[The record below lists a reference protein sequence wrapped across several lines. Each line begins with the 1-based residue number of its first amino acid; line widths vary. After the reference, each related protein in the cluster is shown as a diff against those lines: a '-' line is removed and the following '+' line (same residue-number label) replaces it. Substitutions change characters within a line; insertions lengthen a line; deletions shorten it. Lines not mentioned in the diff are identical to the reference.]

1 MQERIKN
8 YLNRSFP
15 LFLSY
20 RQGRIYFIVLII
32 IFAIF
37 LNVFQPFGL
46 TNWHAFHKSLF
57 LSTYSLIYI
66 GSYAAVYIIYSSLRP
81 AYFRRESWTILR
93 ELHILSIYIPLSAFS
108 SWTLTDIYVEEIDF
122 SLSLFVALQFYNS
135 VVSIGTV
142 LGFGYFV
149 STKLKPG
156 KQLSPVVLRASGSII
171 NYKNTAELTE
181 HLTQVPPTPP
191 ETTGYISIKREQIDV
206 STILFAESRRNT
218 LHVYRLQQG
227 KVRELKKI
235 MTLKAFAELVAGY
248 PYMKRC
254 NISYIV
260 NINQI
265 EMWSGTLSKM
275 ILYLKDCNHH
285 VPVSDTYTPC
295 FKDIVDELRIMK
307 KATDS

>member
-1 MQERIKN
+1 MQEKIKN
-8 YLNRSFP
+8 FLNRSFP

-32 IFAIF
+32 LFALF

-57 LSTYSLIYI
+57 LSAYSLIYI
-66 GSYAAVYIIYSSLRP
+66 GSYAAVYIVYSSLRP
-81 AYFRRESWTILR
+81 AYFRRENWTILR
-93 ELHILSIYIPLSAFS
+93 ELHILSMYIPLSAFS
-108 SWTLTDIYVEEIDF
+108 SWILTDIYVEEIDF
-122 SLSLFVALQFYNS
+122 SLSLFVALQFYNC

-149 STKLKPG
+149 STRLKPD
-156 KQLSPVVLRASGSII
+156 KQLSPAVLRASGSMI
-171 NYKNTAELTE
+171 NYKNTAVLTE
-181 HLTQVPPTPP
+181 QLTYVPPTPP
-191 ETTGYISIKREQIDV
+191 ETSGYITIKREQIDV

-218 LHVYRLQQG
+218 LHVYRLQRG

-260 NINQI
+260 NSNQI
-265 EMWSGTLSKM
+265 DMWSGTSSKM

-295 FKDIVDELRIMK
+295 FKDIVDELRITK
-307 KATDS
+307 KEADS